1 MDLSEE
7 MQKIS
12 IISINRNNA
21 VGLRNTM
28 DSVYSQRY
36 SADCGALEYIVVDGA
51 SSDDSVSVIRSFEK
65 QHSGVLLKW
74 ISEPDTSIY
83 NAMNKGLRLA
93 SGEYCLFLNSGD
105 RLFDNG
111 VIEQIVKE
119 PMTADVCYCDAVFAG
134 ECERYERAYPDRLN
148 LDFFYNDSLCHQAI
162 FYKRVLLLEQ
172 GGYDEQY
179 RLIADWVM
187 NVQLYR
193 KGCRFAHYP
202 LITTLY
208 DTDGLTGTEIGIK
221 KCQGERDKYYRS
233 TGLWYIHPYMWL
245 KRKMQQLWH

>member
-1 MDLSEE
+1 

-36 SADCGALEYIVVDGA
+36 AADCGEVEYIVVDGA
-51 SSDDSVSVIRSFEK
+51 SSDDSVLVIRSFELL
-65 QHSGVLLKW
+65 HSDVLLKW
-74 ISEPDTSIY
+74 VSEPDTGIY

-105 RLFDNG
+105 RLSDKG
-111 VIEQIVKE
+111 VIERIMKE
-119 PMTADVCYCDAVFAG
+119 PMTADVCYCDAVFVG
-134 ECERYERAYPDRLN
+134 GDKRYERVYPNRLD
-148 LDFFYNDSLCHQAI
+148 LDFFYNDSLCHQAV
-162 FYKRVLLLEQ
+162 FYKRALLLAE

-179 RLIADWVM
+179 RLIADWIM

-193 KGCRFAHYP
+193 RGFHFAHYP
-202 LITTLY
+202 LVTTLY
-208 DTDGLTGTEIGIK
+208 DIGGLTSTEIGMK
-221 KCQGERDKYYRS
+221 KCQIERDKYYRS

-245 KRKMQQLWH
+245 KRKLHQLWH